1 MFKSILKI
9 LFLFFLTLAKNTFA
23 VEKNSFIVSTS
34 HPQASKI
41 GGDILA
47 KGGNAID
54 AVLAIQMALNLLEP
68 ESSGI
73 GGGGFLLY
81 YDKKKNHLTFYDG
94 RETAPSK
101 IKKEFFLD
109 NKGNPLTFF
118 DIAVGGTAIGVP
130 GLVSMLEIAHNNHGL
145 LKWQDLFTPAINLSK
160 NGFKI
165 SSKLHKAIKKD
176 KYLHFFPESKKY
188 FYKNNQSKKKLTI
201 LKNFNFTETLKI
213 ISLEKSK
220 GFYQGEIAESIVY
233 AVQNSPIKRGY
244 ITLNDLKNYKA
255 KKRKPICG
263 KYREYK
269 ICSAAP
275 PSAGGF
281 SILQILGILEEFDL
295 SKDNM
300 KEDIR
305 LILEAA
311 KYSFNDR
318 YKYLGDPDFSNIK
331 INNYLTKRYLRQI
344 ANQISANKK
353 METNIKINNELFIP
367 TSTTHFSV
375 IDSYGNVA
383 SITSSIENTFGSRL
397 MTSGFLL
404 NNQLSD
410 FNFKIEGDLFKNN
423 IVEPKK
429 KPLSSMSPTI
439 IFDKN
444 NNVKMVIGS
453 PGGKSIIMYVVKT
466 IVAVLDWEMGIE
478 EAVDFPNFSIYKDKI
493 LIEKNRFDKEFE
505 EYLLS
510 LGYLIV
516 EKEMNSGLNGFEI
529 KDGAL
534 FGAADKR
541 RNGLVVYN

>member
-9 LFLFFLTLAKNTFA
+9 FFLFFLIFAKNTFA
-23 VEKNSFIVSTS
+23 VEKNNFIVSTS

-81 YDKKKNHLTFYDG
+81 YDKRKNHLTFYDG

-109 NKGNPLTFF
+109 NKGNALSFF

-130 GLVSMLEIAHNNHGL
+130 GLVSMLEIAHNDHGL
-145 LKWQDLFTPAINLSK
+145 LKWQDLFTPAIKLSR
-160 NGFKI
+160 NGFEI

-188 FYKNNQSKKKLTI
+188 FYKNNQPKKKLAI
-201 LKNFNFTETLKI
+201 LKNSDFTKTLKI

-220 GFYQGEIAESIVY
+220 GFYQGKVAESIVY

-263 KYREYK
+263 RYREYK

-295 SKDNM
+295 SKDKI
-300 KEDIR
+300 KEDIH

-311 KYSFNDR
+311 KYSYNDR
-318 YKYLGDPDFSNIK
+318 YKYLGDPDFSNIE
-331 INNYLTKRYLRQI
+331 INNFLTKKYLRQI
-344 ANQISANKK
+344 ANQISTNKK
-353 METNIKINNELFIP
+353 KESNIRINDELFIP

-375 IDSYGNVA
+375 IDVYGNVA

-410 FNFKIEGDLFKNN
+410 FNFKIEGNLFKNN

-466 IVAVLDWEMGIE
+466 IVAVLDWKMGIE

-493 LIEKNRFDKEFE
+493 LIEKNRFDKEFK
-505 EYLLS
+505 EYLS
-510 LGYLIV
+510 NLGHLIV

-541 RNGLVVYN
+541 RNGLVIYN

>member
-9 LFLFFLTLAKNTFA
+9 FFLFFLIFAKNTFA
-23 VEKNSFIVSTS
+23 VEKNNFIVSTS

-54 AVLAIQMALNLLEP
+54 AVLAIQMSLNLLEP

-81 YDKKKNHLTFYDG
+81 YDKRKNHLTFYDG

-109 NKGNPLTFF
+109 NKGNALSFF

-130 GLVSMLEIAHNNHGL
+130 GLVSMLEIAHNDHGL
-145 LKWQDLFTPAINLSK
+145 LKWQDLFTPAIKLSR
-160 NGFKI
+160 NGFEI

-188 FYKNNQSKKKLTI
+188 FYKNNQPKKKLAI
-201 LKNFNFTETLKI
+201 LKNSDFTKTLKI

-220 GFYQGEIAESIVY
+220 GFYQGKVAESIVY

-263 KYREYK
+263 RYREYK

-295 SKDNM
+295 SKDKI
-300 KEDIR
+300 KEDIH

-311 KYSFNDR
+311 KYSYNDR
-318 YKYLGDPDFSNIK
+318 YKYLGDPDFSNIE
-331 INNYLTKRYLRQI
+331 INNFLTKKYLRQI
-344 ANQISANKK
+344 ANQISTNKK
-353 METNIKINNELFIP
+353 KESNIRINDELFIP

-375 IDSYGNVA
+375 IDVYGNVA

-410 FNFKIEGDLFKNN
+410 FNFKIEGNLFKNN

-466 IVAVLDWEMGIE
+466 IVAVLDWKMGIE

-493 LIEKNRFDKEFE
+493 LIEKNRFDKEFK
-505 EYLLS
+505 EYLS
-510 LGYLIV
+510 NLGHLIV

-529 KDGAL
+529 KDGII

-541 RNGLVVYN
+541 RNGLVIYN

>member
-9 LFLFFLTLAKNTFA
+9 FFLFFLIFAKNTFA
-23 VEKNSFIVSTS
+23 VEKNNFIVSTS

-54 AVLAIQMALNLLEP
+54 AVLAIQMSLNLLEP

-81 YDKKKNHLTFYDG
+81 YDKRKNHLTFYDG

-109 NKGNPLTFF
+109 NKGNALSFF

-130 GLVSMLEIAHNNHGL
+130 GLVSMLEIAHNDHGL
-145 LKWQDLFTPAINLSK
+145 LKWQDLFTPAIKLSR
-160 NGFKI
+160 NGFEI

-188 FYKNNQSKKKLTI
+188 FYKNNQPKKKLAI
-201 LKNFNFTETLKI
+201 LKNSDFTKTLKI

-220 GFYQGEIAESIVY
+220 GFYQGKVAESIVY

-263 KYREYK
+263 RYREYK

-295 SKDNM
+295 SKDKI
-300 KEDIR
+300 KEDIH

-311 KYSFNDR
+311 KYSYNDR
-318 YKYLGDPDFSNIK
+318 YKYLGDPDFSNIE
-331 INNYLTKRYLRQI
+331 INNFLTKKYLRQI
-344 ANQISANKK
+344 ANQISTNKK
-353 METNIKINNELFIP
+353 KESNIRINDELFIP

-375 IDSYGNVA
+375 IDVYGNVA

-410 FNFKIEGDLFKNN
+410 FNFKIEGNLFKNN

-466 IVAVLDWEMGIE
+466 IVAVLDWKMGIK

-493 LIEKNRFDKEFE
+493 LIEKNRFDKEFK
-505 EYLLS
+505 EYLS
-510 LGYLIV
+510 NLGHLIV

-529 KDGAL
+529 KDGII

-541 RNGLVVYN
+541 RNGLVIYN

>member
-9 LFLFFLTLAKNTFA
+9 FFLFFLIFAKNTFA
-23 VEKNSFIVSTS
+23 VEKNNFIVSTS

-54 AVLAIQMALNLLEP
+54 AVLAIQMSLNLLEP

-81 YDKKKNHLTFYDG
+81 YDKRKNHLTFYDV

-109 NKGNPLTFF
+109 NKGNALSFF

-130 GLVSMLEIAHNNHGL
+130 GLVSMLEIAHNDHGL
-145 LKWQDLFTPAINLSK
+145 LKWQDLFTPAIKLSR
-160 NGFKI
+160 NGFEI

-188 FYKNNQSKKKLTI
+188 FYKNNQPKKKLAI
-201 LKNFNFTETLKI
+201 LKNSDFTKTLKI

-220 GFYQGEIAESIVY
+220 GFYQGKVAESIVY

-263 KYREYK
+263 RYREYK

-295 SKDNM
+295 SKDKI
-300 KEDIR
+300 KEDIH

-311 KYSFNDR
+311 KYSYNDR
-318 YKYLGDPDFSNIK
+318 YKYLGDPDFSNIE
-331 INNYLTKRYLRQI
+331 INNFLTKKYLRQI
-344 ANQISANKK
+344 ANQISTNKK
-353 METNIKINNELFIP
+353 KESNIRINDELFIP

-375 IDSYGNVA
+375 IDVYGNVA

-410 FNFKIEGDLFKNN
+410 FNFKIEGNLFKNN

-466 IVAVLDWEMGIE
+466 IVAVLDWKMGIE

-493 LIEKNRFDKEFE
+493 LIEKNRFDKEFK
-505 EYLLS
+505 EYLS
-510 LGYLIV
+510 NLGHLIV

-529 KDGAL
+529 KDGII

-541 RNGLVVYN
+541 RNGLVIYN